1 MILVTQCKFSRTYVQ
16 MSKVLILLIL
26 NAFRILKRRFF
37 WVFSSPPKLAGKY
50 IFIPR
55 FNCIPRKSSV
65 CFKITYLTTNQIF
78 FSTFKRNIFRKKIV
92 ANVALRNAL
101 YNVPFFR
108 PVLSSNKITITDE
121 ELQTRSMKSEVVLL
135 KNETTVF

>member
-1 MILVTQCKFSRTYVQ
+1 M
-16 MSKVLILLIL
+16 
-26 NAFRILKRRFF
+26 
-37 WVFSSPPKLAGKY
+37 
-50 IFIPR
+50 
-55 FNCIPRKSSV
+55 
-65 CFKITYLTTNQIF
+65 FKITYLTTNPNLF
-78 FSTFKRNIFRKKIV
+78 FNFQRQYIPGKIV

-135 KNETTVF
+135 KNETTVFKIADIES